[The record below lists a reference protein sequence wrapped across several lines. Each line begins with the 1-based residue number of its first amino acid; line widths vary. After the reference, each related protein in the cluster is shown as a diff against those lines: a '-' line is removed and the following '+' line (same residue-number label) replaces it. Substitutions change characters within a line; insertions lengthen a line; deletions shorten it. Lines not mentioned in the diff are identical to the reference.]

1 MQGKILMK
9 LDQEIIMKNVRIL
22 FSLVSVLLLGF
33 FSRDLYAGSTA
44 GGEAQFAP
52 QEISRFAKQVEKYA
66 ASQGARV
73 FIIGR
78 VGRAPEDLP
87 KGVEFTHTAVAI
99 YSSIDLPDGK
109 TAKGY
114 AIHNLY
120 QLADKKD
127 RSELVVDYPVDFF
140 WSAQQMRAGIII
152 PDTQL
157 QQRLL
162 EAYTKG
168 VQNQVHIP
176 QYSVLANPYNAK
188 YQNCTEHTLDVINAA
203 IYQTTDYAQLKAN
216 TKAHFEAQ
224 QIKINGMKLLL
235 GSMVMDDVKTS
246 DQSSKVMTVT
256 MGSIGQYLAD
266 NQLLKSAVIIEQD
279 GQISPMQYKNKN
291 LVTAR

>member
-1 MQGKILMK
+1 MK
-9 LDQEIIMKNVRIL
+9 SMRIL
-22 FSLVSVLLLGF
+22 CVLAIGIFSSH
-33 FSRDLYAGSTA
+33 LYAGSTA
-44 GGEAQFAP
+44 GGNAQFAP
-52 QEISRFAKQVEKYA
+52 EEISRFAKQVEKYA
-66 ASQGARV
+66 AGQSARV

-87 KGVEFTHTAVAI
+87 EGVEFTHTAVAI
-99 YSSIDLPDGK
+99 YSSISLPDGK

-120 QLADKKD
+120 QLADKID
-127 RSELVVDYPVDFF
+127 RSELVVDYPIDFF

-152 PDTQL
+152 PDAQL

-162 EAYTKG
+162 EAYAKG
-168 VQNQVHIP
+168 VQNTVHIP
-176 QYSVLANPYNAK
+176 QYSVIANPYNAQ

-216 TKAHFEAQ
+216 TKAHFNAQ
-224 QIKINGMKLLL
+224 EMKINGMKLLL

-266 NQLLKSAVIIEQD
+266 NQLLKTAVIIEQD
-279 GQISPMQYKNKN
+279 GQITPMKYLNKQ
-291 LVTAR
+291 LVAER

>member
-1 MQGKILMK
+1 MKSLRLLCVLVIGILSS
-9 LDQEIIMKNVRIL
+9 N
-22 FSLVSVLLLGF
+22 
-33 FSRDLYAGSTA
+33 LYAGSTT
-44 GGEAQFAP
+44 GGEATFAP
-52 QEISRFAKQVEKYA
+52 EEISRFAKQVEKYA

-99 YSSIDLPDGK
+99 YSSINLPDGK

-120 QLADKKD
+120 QLADKRD
-127 RSELVVDYPVDFF
+127 RSELVIDYPLDFF

-152 PDTQL
+152 PDAQL

-162 EAYTKG
+162 EAYASG
-168 VQNQVHIP
+168 VQNRVHVP
-176 QYSVLANPYNAK
+176 QYSVLANPYNAQ

-203 IYQTTDYAQLKAN
+203 IYQTTDYDQLKTN
-216 TKAHFEAQ
+216 TKAHFNAQ
-224 QIKINGMKLLL
+224 EMKISGMKLLL

-246 DQSSKVMTVT
+246 DHSSKIATVT
-256 MGSIGQYLAD
+256 MGTIGQYLAD
-266 NQLLKSAVIIEQD
+266 NQLLQNAVIVEQD
-279 GQISPMQYKNKN
+279 GQITQMKYQNKK
-291 LVTAR
+291 LISRL